1 MAGLMVLKPVI
12 DELANIIGHKVPIM
26 GLYTLSILCLTA
38 VGTAAQ
44 VVKLTIPDAPPAGT
58 QILSGSFQGYS
69 MEVASFADM
78 AGNMSCVVTALYL
91 RSASLH
97 L

>member
-12 DELANIIGHKVPIM
+12 DELTSIFGHEVLIM
-26 GLYTLSILCLTA
+26 GLYALFILCLAA

-44 VVKLTIPDAPPAGT
+44 VMKLTIPDAPPAGT
-58 QILSGSFQGYS
+58 QTLSGSFQGYS

-78 AGNMSCVVTALYL
+78 AGNLSCVVTTLYL
-91 RSASLH
+91 
-97 L
+97 